1 MRNFI
6 IKRIIMSIGI
16 LFCVTL
22 IIYTLI
28 RCLPSSYV
36 ESMAMQLSSAPG
48 AKSYDEWL
56 AQLNASYGLD
66 QPILVG
72 YVGWLGD
79 FFQGSHLFPG
89 GNLYLVSRLYR
100 PQRHNHIV
108 IVINLYE
115 ILHNAALIPFV
126 LISSRYSATLS
137 ASPAT

>member
-1 MRNFI
+1 MCMDPGTCPYVFLHIADTIPVLDN
-6 IKRIIMSIGI
+6 
-16 LFCVTL
+16 
-22 IIYTLI
+22 
-28 RCLPSSYV
+28 LPARRDITYCH
-36 ESMAMQLSSAPG
+36 
-48 AKSYDEWL
+48 
-56 AQLNASYGLD
+56 
-66 QPILVG
+66 LVP
-72 YVGWLGD
+72 LGD